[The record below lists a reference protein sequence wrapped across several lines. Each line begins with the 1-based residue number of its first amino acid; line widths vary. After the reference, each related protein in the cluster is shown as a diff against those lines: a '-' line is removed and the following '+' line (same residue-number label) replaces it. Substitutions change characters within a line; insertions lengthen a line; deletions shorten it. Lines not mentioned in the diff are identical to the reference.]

1 MKMNKTAAAITAG
14 IITFG
19 AMASVSAAGIG
30 FVNSGVLLQAHPKME
45 KVQLDMRT
53 AAQKAQENF
62 NSRSAGKSDQ
72 EKEQIAQEIQRDMAA
87 KERTAMQPILQ
98 DIRKAIQQVRQEK
111 GLDVILEAG
120 AVIDGGTDV
129 TSEVGAKLTK

>member
-19 AMASVSAAGIG
+19 AMASASAAGIG
-30 FVNSGVLLQAHPKME
+30 FVNSGALLQAHPKME

-98 DIRKAIQQVRQEK
+98 EK

>member
-30 FVNSGVLLQAHPKME
+30 FVNSGALLQAHPKME

-72 EKEQIAQEIQRDMAA
+72 EKEQIAQEIQRDMALSL
-87 KERTAMQPILQ
+87 IH
-98 DIRKAIQQVRQEK
+98 I
-111 GLDVILEAG
+111 
-120 AVIDGGTDV
+120 
-129 TSEVGAKLTK
+129 

>member
-30 FVNSGVLLQAHPKME
+30 FVNSGALLQAHPKME

-87 KERTAMQPILQ
+87 KELPCSRFCRISAKQSSRFV
-98 DIRKAIQQVRQEK
+98 RKKDWMSFWKPVR
-111 GLDVILEAG
+111 
-120 AVIDGGTDV
+120 
-129 TSEVGAKLTK
+129 

>member
-19 AMASVSAAGIG
+19 AMASASAAGIG
-30 FVNSGVLLQAHPKME
+30 FVNSGALLQAHPKME

-98 DIRKAIQQVRQEK
+98 DIRKRSSRFARK
-111 GLDVILEAG
+111 KDWMSFWKPAR
-120 AVIDGGTDV
+120 
-129 TSEVGAKLTK
+129 

>member
-19 AMASVSAAGIG
+19 AMASASAAGIG
-30 FVNSGVLLQAHPKME
+30 FVNSGALLQAHPKME

-72 EKEQIAQEIQRDMAA
+72 EKEQIAQESSVIWLPKKELPCSRFCRISA
-87 KERTAMQPILQ
+87 KRSSRFV
-98 DIRKAIQQVRQEK
+98 RKKDWMSFWKPAR
-111 GLDVILEAG
+111 
-120 AVIDGGTDV
+120 
-129 TSEVGAKLTK
+129 